1 MFELWLTSSRP
12 FFVKGCAIGCG
23 MGGAIVI
30 LALFMHFALERE
42 NKRNE
47 KLHGPL
53 DQDAEV
59 DFADEEEQSK
69 NFRYLT

>member
-1 MFELWLTSSRP
+1 MS
-12 FFVKGCAIGCG
+12 
-23 MGGAIVI
+23 GAIVI

-42 NKRNE
+42 NRRNE

-53 DQDAEV
+53 DHDAEV

>member
-1 MFELWLTSSRP
+1 MS
-12 FFVKGCAIGCG
+12 
-23 MGGAIVI
+23 GAIVI

-47 KLHGPL
+47 KRYGPL
-53 DQDAEV
+53 DHDAEV
-59 DFADEEEQSK
+59 DASDDGEQIN